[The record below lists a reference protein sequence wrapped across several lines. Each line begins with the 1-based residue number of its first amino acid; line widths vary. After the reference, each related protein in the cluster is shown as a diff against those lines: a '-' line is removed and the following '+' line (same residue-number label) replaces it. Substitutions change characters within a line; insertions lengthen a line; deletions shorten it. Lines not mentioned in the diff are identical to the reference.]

1 MLNKLQVLL
10 APFWLQFQSQLD
22 ANQRLRWMMWG
33 VVYIVIFYVGLTL
46 GEWRDER
53 AQNIEL
59 LSRTSIKLNQLE
71 HQAQWSE
78 RWAKEKEVATGLRA
92 KLWETQSESFAE
104 ADVQNYL
111 RRLMADHNAQN
122 YRPRLAPTER
132 IELGG
137 ETLIKVT
144 AEVSSSVA
152 VDQIDHLLKVI
163 ADNPKLLDIQRFN
176 YGAQRGGQLDLMLS
190 AYFLINDS
198 QATLS
203 NTVQDQQAV
212 PAKATE
218 KDGENVVR

>member
-53 AQNIEL
+53 AQNIEM

-71 HQAQWSE
+71 HQTQWSE
-78 RWAKEKEVATGLRA
+78 RWAKEKDVATGLRA

-111 RRLMADHNAQN
+111 RRLMTDHNVQN

-144 AEVSSSVA
+144 AEVSGSVA
-152 VDQIDHLLKVI
+152 IDQIDHLLKVV

-176 YGAQRGGQLDLMLS
+176 YGAQRGGQLDFML
-190 AYFLINDS
+190 AVYFVITDQQDVLNKPV
-198 QATLS
+198 L
-203 NTVQDQQAV
+203 DQQAA

>member
-1 MLNKLQVLL
+1 MLNKLQILL
-10 APFWLQFQSQLD
+10 APFWLQFQRQLD

-46 GEWRDER
+46 AEWRDER
-53 AQNIEL
+53 AQKIEL

-71 HQAQWSE
+71 HQKQWSE
-78 RWAKEKEVATGLRA
+78 RRAKEKEVATGLRA

-111 RRLMADHNAQN
+111 RRLMADHKAQN

-137 ETLIKVT
+137 ETLVKVT
-144 AEVSSSVA
+144 AEVSGSVA
-152 VDQIDHLLKVI
+152 VDQIDHLLKAI

-176 YGAQRGGQLDLMLS
+176 YSAQRGGQLDLILS
-190 AYFLINDS
+190 AYFVI
-198 QATLS
+198 A
-203 NTVQDQQAV
+203 DQQGSINMPVQEQQAI

>member
-1 MLNKLQVLL
+1 MLNKLQVFL
-10 APFWLQFQSQLD
+10 APMWAQLQSQLD

-33 VVYIVIFYVGLTL
+33 VVYIGIFYVGLTL

-59 LSRTSIKLNQLE
+59 LSRTSFKLSQLE
-71 HQAQWSE
+71 HQTQWAE

-111 RRLMADHNAQN
+111 RRLMADHNVQN

-132 IELGG
+132 VELGG

-144 AEVSSSVA
+144 AEIGGSVA

-176 YGAQRGGQLDLMLS
+176 YGAQRGGQLDLMVS
-190 AYFLINDS
+190 AYFVIVE
-198 QATLS
+198 Q
-203 NTVQDQQAV
+203 QDGLANSVPDKQAV
-212 PAKATE
+212 PAEATE

>member
-1 MLNKLQVLL
+1 MLNRLQILL
-10 APFWLQFQSQLD
+10 APLWAQFQNQLD

-46 GEWRDER
+46 AEWRDER

-59 LSRTSIKLNQLE
+59 LSRTSIKLNQLQ
-71 HQAQWSE
+71 HQTQWSK
-78 RWAKEKEVATGLRA
+78 RWAKEKEIATGLRA

-111 RRLMADHNAQN
+111 RRLMADHNVQN

-132 IELGG
+132 VELGG
-137 ETLIKVT
+137 ETLIKVS
-144 AEVSSSVA
+144 AEVSGSIA

-176 YGAQRGGQLDLMLS
+176 YGAQRGGQLDFMLS
-190 AYFLINDS
+190 AYFVIVDQQDALNKP
-198 QATLS
+198 T
-203 NTVQDQQAV
+203 QDQQAI
-212 PAKATE
+212 PANATE